1 MSEENNNK
9 SIGRIH
15 SFESFG
21 AVDGPGIRFV
31 IFFQGCG
38 LRCKYCHNRDTWT
51 QNSGTLMHVDE
62 IIAKVKRYKNFIV
75 PSGGGVTAT
84 GGEHLLQVKFL
95 IELFSKLKKE
105 NIPTA
110 LDTSGMFELTED
122 IKKVLELTDL
132 VLLDIKHIVP
142 EKCKN
147 LVGFSNEKELAFAR
161 YLSEKNIPMWIRQ
174 VIIPG
179 ITNGENDLLLLKKF
193 LATLN
198 NVQKIE
204 LLPYHSLGKYKWE
217 RLGVNYPL
225 ENVPDATSEDIENAK
240 KILEI

>member
-1 MSEENNNK
+1 
-9 SIGRIH
+9 
-15 SFESFG
+15 
-21 AVDGPGIRFV
+21 
-31 IFFQGCG
+31 
-38 LRCKYCHNRDTWT
+38 
-51 QNSGTLMHVDE
+51 MHVDE

-84 GGEHLLQVKFL
+84 GGEPLLQVKFL